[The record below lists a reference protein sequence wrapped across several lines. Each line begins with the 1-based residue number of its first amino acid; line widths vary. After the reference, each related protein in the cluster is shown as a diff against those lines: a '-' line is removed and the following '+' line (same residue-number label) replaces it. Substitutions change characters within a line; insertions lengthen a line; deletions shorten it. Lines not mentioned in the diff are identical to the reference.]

1 MRNFMEKIKNPDLFK
16 KIRDYQM
23 EYLPVFRKK
32 SINSNKSAVSTM
44 NIFIDFLVTIK
55 KRDPFSLDFSDFGS
69 KSINDFIK
77 YQKEEKKLAP
87 TTINLRLSNLRSF
100 NYYLYKRNYI
110 SLSEFSEIQEIK
122 QMPDF
127 REKELTFLQLEEI
140 EKLLKLPDSGT
151 RFGLRDKFYLTLLYE
166 TGCRD
171 NEILGLKVR
180 DFEINPKG
188 YGVVHILG
196 KGNKYRVTPVLPE
209 IIPLYKAYMSTFH
222 ENPVYDRYLFYAKHK
237 NEYEKMSDDNAER
250 IVEKYE
256 KLYHEK
262 HGELQHIHPHIF
274 RHTRAMHLYEAGVP
288 LPTVSDWLGHSDI
301 ETTIKYYAQT
311 TMEMKL
317 KAMNKLKGKFDFL
330 FSDTTFSYADNLET
344 LKKLCGLK

>member
-127 REKELTFLQLEEI
+127 REKVSI
-140 EKLLKLPDSGT
+140 SDSASVVSWVKTAHHVIDRSKTYKSSG
-151 RFGLRDKFYLTLLYE
+151 RRSSNSMFS
-166 TGCRD
+166 C
-171 NEILGLKVR
+171 V
-180 DFEINPKG
+180 NP
-188 YGVVHILG
+188 
-196 KGNKYRVTPVLPE
+196 
-209 IIPLYKAYMSTFH
+209 
-222 ENPVYDRYLFYAKHK
+222 
-237 NEYEKMSDDNAER
+237 
-250 IVEKYE
+250 
-256 KLYHEK
+256 
-262 HGELQHIHPHIF
+262 
-274 RHTRAMHLYEAGVP
+274 
-288 LPTVSDWLGHSDI
+288 
-301 ETTIKYYAQT
+301 
-311 TMEMKL
+311 
-317 KAMNKLKGKFDFL
+317 
-330 FSDTTFSYADNLET
+330 
-344 LKKLCGLK
+344 